1 MGPDWDCS
9 LDPPANL
16 FAAAFPAALAA
27 IVLASLAAG
36 WAAFQLVEAVAAPEA
51 EQAYPA
57 ARRHLAALRE
67 LLLPRPGLPPGVAAE
82 LVLPLPLRAYSSP
95 SG

>member
-36 WAAFQLVEAVAAPEA
+36 WAAFQLVEAVAAPEV

-57 ARRHLAALRE
+57 ARRHLAVLPE
-67 LLLPRPGLPPGVAAE
+67 LLLLRLDWPLAVAAA
-82 LVLPLPLRAYSSP
+82 LVLPRPRPAYSLR